1 MLIKIGKMAEFVLM
15 DLGNASD
22 ITSSM
27 TEIYWMAETHY
38 IKSIFNI
45 WIFFYQFSIKVF
57 LGRQPCF
64 RNLFSLSQ
72 EKWNSR
78 VAMLSKLNTKFY
90 VQYTKNSRTN
100 YSVKKIETV
109 QFRKLWENSDIVC
122 HGDERKWET

>member
-1 MLIKIGKMAEFVLM
+1 MAEFVLM

-57 LGRQPCF
+57 WGGNHVFVICSAYL
-64 RNLFSLSQ
+64 
-72 EKWNSR
+72 
-78 VAMLSKLNTKFY
+78 
-90 VQYTKNSRTN
+90 
-100 YSVKKIETV
+100 KK
-109 QFRKLWENSDIVC
+109 SGIV
-122 HGDERKWET
+122 G